1 MRWWKTVL
9 AIMLIIASL
18 YAMYQWNMQGKAKLA
33 SVQAE
38 LAAVKEAAMADAER
52 DPDEDVYKSGR
63 TFFVI
68 PRNWVYSCSVKVKA
82 GSRIGIYSMRLRDK
96 LGSFAVS
103 YADPE
108 RIEIAC
114 SLDDYYRIHDLIY
127 CTGEKED
134 AEQNAEQKTE
144 ASKGKETSKSKDT
157 VKSEDPG
164 MQVYEYDLLITT
176 EAAE

>member
-18 YAMYQWNMQGKAKLA
+18 YAMYQWNMQGRAKLA

-127 CTGEKED
+127 SVDGEEDKD
-134 AEQNAEQKTE
+134 AEQKSEPA
-144 ASKGKETSKSKDT
+144 KGKAA
-157 VKSEDPG
+157 VKKEPE